1 MADKS
6 IEHGP
11 IEQGP
16 IEPWKIVRSRYALQD
31 RWLSVR
37 SDTVLLPNGRT
48 LDAYHAI
55 EAPDWATIIAITTTG
70 NVVLVE
76 QYRHAIERT
85 LIELPAGMIDDGE
98 TPEAA
103 ARRELREETGHADGE
118 WHDLGALFPVA
129 SRLANRVRTYLALDV
144 RWVTAPAPDSSE
156 NIRVH
161 VVPWDRFANDLRS
174 DQRPIQ
180 EAAQMASLFLLSL
193 FARSNA
199 DPRIARLAL

>member
-1 MADKS
+1 MA
-6 IEHGP
+6 ET
-11 IEQGP
+11 P
-16 IEPWKIVRSRYALQD
+16 IEPWKVVKSRHSFRD
-31 RWLSVR
+31 RWLTVR

-55 EAPDWATIIAITTTG
+55 EAPDWSTIIAITTTG

-76 QYRHAIERT
+76 QYRHAIGRT

-98 TPEAA
+98 TSEAA
-103 ARRELREETGHADGE
+103 ARRELLEETGHADGQ

-144 RWVTAPAPDSSE
+144 RKVAEPAPDSSE

-161 VVPWDRFANDLRS
+161 VVPWDRFADDLRS
-174 DQRPIQ
+174 DRRPIQ